1 MERFGGMDSVMD
13 ISDIFK
19 ELGARIGSLEVE
31 NTILRAELTEAKAL
45 LESKEDDGN
54 GDNDN

>member
-1 MERFGGMDSVMD
+1 MD